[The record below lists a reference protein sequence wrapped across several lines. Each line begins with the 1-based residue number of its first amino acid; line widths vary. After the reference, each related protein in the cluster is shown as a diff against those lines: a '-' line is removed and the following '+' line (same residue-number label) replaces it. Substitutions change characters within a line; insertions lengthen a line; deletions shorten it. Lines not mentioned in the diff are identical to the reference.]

1 MKTIAMTSLY
11 HPKRWAGALGV
22 LALFI
27 VGGCND
33 PQTTADSSAAQTHAK
48 SSDLVTST
56 PQPSQADI
64 KADPFYASAYIDIDE
79 WREEPVLHRYV
90 HGGFTDTTARFSFY
104 FPPADLYEGRFF
116 QHITPVPD
124 SENLAVNQ
132 PPGAGNKIGFSIA
145 SGGYFVETNGGGK
158 FDLSK
163 LNRADPTLSAY
174 RANAAAARYSRVVAQ
189 AIYGG
194 DRPFGYAYG
203 GSGGG
208 YRTIGAAE
216 NTQGVW
222 DGFVP
227 YVIGSTMA
235 IPNSFTARLQALR
248 VLRDKF
254 PAIVDAVDAGGS
266 GDPFATLNQLERE
279 ALNEV
284 TAMGFPLPGW
294 FAYKTM
300 GLHGFAAL
308 YGGIVAADPSYFEDF
323 WTKPGYLGYD
333 DPERYREDR
342 LQFTAP
348 VAELITA
355 ADAARAGL
363 NIDASSE
370 RERGEVDTAFQIP
383 EGAEGERIVG
393 FRLKQQ
399 PPPVY
404 FMGGDLILNSGEQQ
418 GKRVPLARIIG
429 DVVIFGFADP
439 SVINDVK
446 PGDSVTVD
454 NSNFLAIETYHRHQV
469 PGPDYTVWD
478 EWRKEDGTPKYPQRP
493 RLIGPGFVQA
503 TSGSLQTG
511 KFSGKMIVVSSL
523 WDQEAY
529 PWQADWYRQRVEAHL
544 GDETD
549 NHFRLWYSD
558 HAVHG
563 DTINKSK
570 AGNTFVVSYIGM
582 LHQALRDVARWA
594 EEGVPPAP
602 NTQYHIERGQLTLP
616 NTAEARAGINPV
628 VTLTTEAG
636 DKRIEIKVGDEVV
649 LQGSISAPPG
659 TGLVTGADWH
669 WGKEGDEFTADPGV
683 PKGQQL
689 VTVTARHSYNTPGTY
704 FVALRGS
711 VERTG
716 DSAPYAQLYNLD
728 RVRVIVQE

>member
-1 MKTIAMTSLY
+1 MITIAITSLY
-11 HPKRWAGALGV
+11 YPKKWAGIMGV
-22 LALFI
+22 LALLLG
-27 VGGCND
+27 GGCND
-33 PQTTADSSAAQTHAK
+33 SQTTADGSVAQIHAD
-48 SSDLVTST
+48 SSDLVDST
-56 PQPSQADI
+56 PQLSQADI
-64 KADPFYASAYIDIDE
+64 EADPFYASAYIDIDE
-79 WREEPVLHRYV
+79 WRDEPVRHRYV
-90 HGGFTDTTARFSFY
+90 HGGFTDTTARFSYY
-104 FPPADLYEGRFF
+104 FPPAAQYEGRFF

-124 SENLAVNQ
+124 SENLAINQ
-132 PPGAGNKIGFSIA
+132 PAGAGNKIGFSIA

-189 AIYGG
+189 TIYGG

-254 PAIVDAVDAGGS
+254 PAIVDAVDAGGN
-266 GDPFATLNQLERE
+266 GDPFATLNDLERE
-279 ALNEV
+279 ALQEV

-294 FAYKTM
+294 FAYETM

-308 YGGIVAADPSYFEDF
+308 YGGVVAADPTYFEDF
-323 WTKPGYLGYD
+323 WTKPGHLGYD
-333 DPERYREDR
+333 DPDRYSEDR

-348 VAELITA
+348 IAELVTA
-355 ADAARAGL
+355 ADAARARL

-383 EGAEGERIVG
+383 EGAEGARVVG
-393 FRLKQQ
+393 FRLNQK
-399 PPPVY
+399 PPSVY
-404 FMGGDLILNSGEQQ
+404 FMGGDLIINTGDQQ
-418 GKRVPLARIIG
+418 GKRVPLARIID
-429 DVVIFGFADP
+429 DVVIFGYADS
-439 SVINDVK
+439 SVISQVEV
-446 PGDSVTVD
+446 GDSVTVD

-478 EWRKEDGTPKYPQRP
+478 EWRNNDGTPKYPQRD
-493 RLIGPGFVQA
+493 RLIGPGFVKA

-511 KFSGKMIVVSSL
+511 KFTGKMIVVSSL

-529 PWQADWYRQRVEAHL
+529 PWQADWYRRRVTDHF
-544 GDETD
+544 GDDVDE
-549 NHFRLWYSD
+549 HFRLWYSD

-563 DTINKSK
+563 DTTHKTK
-570 AGNTFVVSYIGM
+570 EGNTYVVSYLGM
-582 LHQALRDVARWA
+582 LHQALRDVAQWA
-594 EEGVPPAP
+594 ETDKAPAAS
-602 NTQYHIERGQLTLP
+602 THYTLDRGQVVVP
-616 NTAEARAGINPV
+616 STADERAGINPV
-628 VTLTTEAG
+628 VTLHING
-636 DKRIEIKVGDEVV
+636 QKRADIRVGEEVIIE
-649 LQGSISAPPG
+649 GSVAAPLG
-659 TGLVTGADWH
+659 TGFVTGAEWH
-669 WGKEGDEFTADPGV
+669 MGHETSQFTAVENLPT
-683 PKGQQL
+683 KQ
-689 VTVTARHSYNTPGTY
+689 TAVDVETRATFDKPGTY
-704 FVALRGS
+704 FLTLRGS

-716 DSAPYAQLYNLD
+716 DTSIPYTQLYNLD
-728 RVRVIVQE
+728 RVRVVVSE